1 MRQIRIFLLFFSL
14 LIFYS
19 CTGHAQKEPL
29 KMSNLKFESIFGTT
43 DKEPNSIYSLLGK
56 GFFRTPRSDNSDSLI
71 TEWIN
76 KHPNAIVV
84 PISSFGPIADDPK
97 SKMIYCWVIDN
108 NDTLNNYLIKNGC
121 FPGGTMIRP
130 ETWKE
135 MKKWEKELY
144 ESVDEKPDIKVYVSN
159 KTYNTFI
166 EQIKTAELYAREN
179 KLGIWID
186 DTDE

>member
-1 MRQIRIFLLFFSL
+1 MKQIIIFLIFFSL
-14 LIFYS
+14 LIFS
-19 CTGHAQKEPL
+19 CTGQESKEPL
-29 KMSNLKFESIFGTT
+29 KISDFTFESIFGMTS
-43 DKEPNSIYSLLGK
+43 KEPKSNYCLLGT

-144 ESVDEKPDIKVYVSN
+144 ESVDEKPDTKVYVSN